1 MIYDIFKNLL
11 FQLSP
16 ETAHN
21 IGLQGLNF
29 TYQLGLNNLLF
40 PNCNKLQQNQNQNK
54 NKNQQTSCQVMG
66 LNFPNKVG
74 LAAGLDKNGDYI
86 DALFSLGFGFLE
98 VGTVT
103 PKPQPGNE
111 QPRLFRLTEN
121 QAIINRMGFN
131 NKGVEHLVQNVRKFK
146 AKNDSNKS
154 KIIGINI
161 GKNKDTPIENAA
173 DDYLICLEKSYE
185 IADYIAINISSP
197 NTKNLRELQK
207 DDALDDL
214 LSKLKNKQ
222 QQLSQQYGKYT
233 PIAVKIAPDLDDN
246 QLKNIAEISRKN
258 RIDAIISNNTTLTR
272 VGVENL
278 PVSQESGGLSGKPIF
293 EMSNQILQ
301 KLANLLQNEIP
312 IIAVGGISS
321 VDDAKTKLQ
330 LGAKLVQ
337 IYSGFIFKGPPL
349 IQQCAANI

>member
-1 MIYDIFKNLL
+1 MIYDIFKKFL

-29 TYQLGLNNLLF
+29 SYQLGLNNLLF
-40 PNCNKLQQNQNQNK
+40 ADCCNQNQNS
-54 NKNQQTSCQVMG
+54 QQTPCEVMG
-66 LNFPNKVG
+66 LKFSNKVG

-111 QPRLFRLTEN
+111 QPRLFRLPE
-121 QAIINRMGFN
+121 QEAIINRMGFN
-131 NKGVEHLVQNVRKFK
+131 NKGVDHLVQNVKNFK
-146 AKNDSNKS
+146 NKNSLNKQ

-161 GKNKDTPIENAA
+161 GKNKDTPLENAA
-173 DDYLICLEKSYE
+173 DDYLICLEKAYE

-207 DDALDDL
+207 DEALENL
-214 LSKLKNKQ
+214 LSQLKNKQ

-233 PIAVKIAPDLDDN
+233 PLAVKIAPDLDDN
-246 QLKNIAEISRKN
+246 QLKNIAEISRKIC
-258 RIDAIISNNTTLTR
+258 IDAIISSNTTLTR
-272 VGVENL
+272 IGVENL
-278 PVSQESGGLSGKPIF
+278 PGSKETGGLSGKPIF
-293 EMSNQILQ
+293 NLSNQILQ
-301 KLANLLQNEIP
+301 KLTALLQNEIP
-312 IIAVGGISS
+312 VIAVGGISS
-321 VDDAKTKLQ
+321 AEDAKTKLQ

-349 IQQCAANI
+349 IQQCIKNT